1 MKAPSMMGVPLKDG
15 TLFRIV
21 VVALK
26 YCVLTRF
33 EIVFSINRLC
43 QVLHHPTN
51 AHWLALKKVK
61 LHTLMEVVIIGCF
74 HRKQIH

>member
-1 MKAPSMMGVPLKDG
+1 MMGVPLKDG

-21 VVALK
+21 VGALK

-33 EIVFSINRLC
+33 EIAFSINRLC

-51 AHWLALKKVK
+51 AHWLALKKVI
-61 LHTLMEVVIIGCF
+61 TLMEVVIIGCF